1 MDILSTAMIRN
12 FLTKLVR
19 TVRTVVPTPHLRV
32 SVVTVIERTCLV
44 VDLLTGVYR
53 PRPVE
58 QQTGREFL
66 HQIPLPVRIFSS
78 DIPLFFRQR

>member
-1 MDILSTAMIRN
+1 MIRN

-19 TVRTVVPTPHLRV
+19 TVRTVVPSPRFQTV
-32 SVVTVIERTCLV
+32 IVIVIERTCLV

-53 PRPVE
+53 PRPAV
-58 QQTGREFL
+58 QQTGTGSQRSI
-66 HQIPLPVRIFSS
+66 QSPVNIFSP

>member
-1 MDILSTAMIRN
+1 MIRN

-19 TVRTVVPTPHLRV
+19 TVRTVVPSPRFQTAIV
-32 SVVTVIERTCLV
+32 IVIERTCLV

-53 PRPVE
+53 PRPAV
-58 QQTGREFL
+58 QQTGTGSHRM
-66 HQIPLPVRIFSS
+66 ISSPVRIFSP

>member
-1 MDILSTAMIRN
+1 MIRN

-19 TVRTVVPTPHLRV
+19 TVRTVVPSPRFQTAI
-32 SVVTVIERTCLV
+32 VTVIERTCLV

-53 PRPVE
+53 PRPAV
-58 QQTGREFL
+58 QQTGTGSQRPI
-66 HQIPLPVRIFSS
+66 QSPVNIFSP